1 MTLSTLTTHEA
12 KTRSDLLEVQRY
24 HIDVDMTGLLEGE
37 EWRSTS
43 TVTFT
48 CSEPGATT
56 FVDVAM
62 DVVRATLNGA
72 DVDVTAAADGRLP
85 LPALA
90 ADNVLVVE
98 ARTTN
103 TATGEGILRTVDP
116 TDKLVYVW
124 TSLEPDEARRVWAC
138 FDQPDLKAPHRFV
151 VTAPSSWL
159 VTSNGAPESVE
170 DADPD
175 LADDA
180 RVWTFPDTPRL
191 STYVV
196 VVNAGPFHE
205 VRQQHDGHDLGF
217 YCRQSLVPILER
229 DLEEMVTLTRQG
241 LAFFGERFGYP
252 FPQERYDQVFVP
264 NLGGAMENWGC
275 VTYGDGQLFR
285 TPPTHAQRAVRAEF
299 IFHEMAHMWFG
310 DLVTMQWWDD
320 LWLNEAFASWAAN
333 WGMAA
338 ATEFTDQWATFL
350 AAFKRTAY
358 EMDMSPARHPIRSD
372 VPDVS
377 SAMSNFDAITYVK
390 GQSVLHQ
397 LVAYIGEDAFV
408 EGLRDYFSRYAFSN
422 TRLDDLMDCYSRAS
436 GRDLSAWT
444 KAWLD
449 EAGTDVISLVDGEL
463 VVETTDGQ
471 EPRPHR
477 LDVAVFDT
485 SDDTLAAVG
494 RSSYEVT
501 GARTPIDLPDGDL
514 RLVNAGDYTF
524 AAVKPDPDSLRL
536 MLERVHQL
544 DDPLDRALVAAT
556 AGQLLLLGDVAPRDV
571 SAALTR
577 ALATETSP
585 ALIEPLLSQA
595 LLVADRWAPASES
608 PGLLAALADAVLGLV
623 DVPDARQAALRT
635 LAAAASTDEHWTV
648 LQQAADQATDLDLAW
663 RMAVRR
669 AELGDYDEDAVRRLL
684 ESDPDPD
691 AGMRRLAVLAARPDV
706 EAKEEVW
713 RAFFVDYAVPASRET
728 LVLGS
733 TFWRPGQAELLA
745 PFAHRYL
752 EELHTLK
759 GGLLNQGLTIR
770 AMYPL
775 GAGDEE
781 FLAAAEAAADDTSLM
796 AYARNQLR
804 SNSFVLGRILAARRL

>member
-1 MTLSTLTTHEA
+1 
-12 KTRSDLLEVQRY
+12 
-24 HIDVDMTGLLEGE
+24 
-37 EWRSTS
+37 
-43 TVTFT
+43 
-48 CSEPGATT
+48 
-56 FVDVAM
+56 
-62 DVVRATLNGA
+62 
-72 DVDVTAAADGRLP
+72 
-85 LPALA
+85 
-90 ADNVLVVE
+90 
-98 ARTTN
+98 
-103 TATGEGILRTVDP
+103 
-116 TDKLVYVW
+116 
-124 TSLEPDEARRVWAC
+124 
-138 FDQPDLKAPHRFV
+138 
-151 VTAPSSWL
+151 
-159 VTSNGAPESVE
+159 
-170 DADPD
+170 
-175 LADDA
+175 
-180 RVWTFPDTPRL
+180 
-191 STYVV
+191 
-196 VVNAGPFHE
+196 
-205 VRQQHDGHDLGF
+205 
-217 YCRQSLVPILER
+217 
-229 DLEEMVTLTRQG
+229 
-241 LAFFGERFGYP
+241 
-252 FPQERYDQVFVP
+252 
-264 NLGGAMENWGC
+264 
-275 VTYGDGQLFR
+275 
-285 TPPTHAQRAVRAEF
+285 
-299 IFHEMAHMWFG
+299 
-310 DLVTMQWWDD
+310 MQWWDD

-333 WGMAA
+333 WGMAGA
-338 ATEFTDQWATFL
+338 SEFTEQWATFL

-471 EPRPHR
+471 DPRPHR
-477 LDVAVFDT
+477 LDVAVFDA
-485 SDDTLAAVG
+485 SGDSLVPVG
-494 RSSYEVT
+494 RSSHEVT
-501 GARTPIDLPDGDL
+501 GPRTPIDLPEGDL

-524 AAVKPDPDSLRL
+524 AAVKPDPTSLRL
-536 MLERVHQL
+536 MLERVQQL

-571 SAALTR
+571 SSALTR
-577 ALATETSP
+577 ALSTETSP
-585 ALIEPLLSQA
+585 ALVEPFRSQA
-595 LLVADRWAPASES
+595 LLVADRWAPADES
-608 PGLLAALADAVLGLV
+608 PGLLAALADAVVGLV

-635 LAAAASTDEHWTV
+635 LAASASTDEHWSV
-648 LQQAADQATDLDLAW
+648 LQAAADRATDLDLAW

-669 AELGDYDEDAVRRLL
+669 AELGDYDEDVVRRLL

-691 AGMRRLAVLAARPDV
+691 AGMRRLGVLAARPDV

-713 RAFFVDYAVPASRET
+713 RAYFVDYAVPASRET

-745 PFAHRYL
+745 PFTHRYL

-775 GAGDEE
+775 GAGDES

-804 SNSFVLGRILAARRL
+804 ANSFVLGRVLQARRL